1 MKLCNLYR
9 PMLRNEPPSYRGIEL
24 ALVAVP
30 VLLAF
35 IGAVVTIEMRYA
47 KASDVQ
53 LLVKE
58 YYDKTVQL
66 RLLEL
71 ELKGSDLKPHE
82 RALAEHLK
90 RELKSQ

>member
-1 MKLCNLYR
+1 MAND
-9 PMLRNEPPSYRGIEL
+9 GISVKGLEL

-30 VLLAF
+30 VVLTF
-35 IGAVVTIEMRYA
+35 VGAVVAVEMRYA

-53 LLVKE
+53 ALVKQ

-71 ELKGSDLKPHE
+71 ELKGGDLKPYE
-82 RALAEHLK
+82 RALLEHLK
-90 RELKSQ
+90 RELKNK

>member
-1 MKLCNLYR
+1 MANDRISAK
-9 PMLRNEPPSYRGIEL
+9 GIEL

-30 VLLAF
+30 VLLALV
-35 IGAVVTIEMRYA
+35 GAIVTVEVRFA

-53 LLVKE
+53 ALVKQ

-71 ELKGSDLKPHE
+71 ELKGGDLKPYE
-82 RALAEHLK
+82 RALLEHLK

>member
-1 MKLCNLYR
+1 MANDGVSAK
-9 PMLRNEPPSYRGIEL
+9 GIEL

-30 VLLAF
+30 VLLALV
-35 IGAVVTIEMRYA
+35 GAIVTVEVRFA

-53 LLVKE
+53 ALVKQ

-71 ELKGSDLKPHE
+71 ELKGGDLKPYE
-82 RALAEHLK
+82 RALLEHLK

>member
-1 MKLCNLYR
+1 MANDGVSAK
-9 PMLRNEPPSYRGIEL
+9 GIEL

-30 VLLAF
+30 VVLALV
-35 IGAVVTIEMRYA
+35 GAIVTVEVRFA

-53 LLVKE
+53 ALVKQ

-71 ELKGSDLKPHE
+71 ELKGGDLKPYE
-82 RALAEHLK
+82 RALLEHLK